1 MSPELIEA
9 LTLLGI
15 GMVTVF
21 LVLSLVVLTG
31 RCLIILSNT
40 FSGKQTESQDDISEE
55 VIAVINAA
63 VEVATKGKGTVA
75 KIEKK

>member
-1 MSPELIEA
+1 MNPEIIEA

-31 RCLIILSNT
+31 KSLVALSNT
-40 FSGKQTESQDDISEE
+40 FTTTSASSEDEIQPE

-63 VEVATKGKGTVA
+63 VEAITAGKGKIT